1 MASPLRVLV
10 HGGGIG
16 GLTLATAL
24 ARRGHTVEVAEL
36 RDELEALGVGIIQPS
51 NALHV
56 MREIGVLDDC
66 LKAGFEWEIL
76 TIADP
81 AGATLAEIPQ
91 PRMGDAPSNNGIPR
105 PALARLLND
114 AAVAAGAVIRFGTTI
129 TELADDGSGVDVTL
143 SDGSTGRWDL
153 VVGFDGIGSPLRTR
167 LYGDRYT
174 PEYTGFANW
183 RVTVPRQSRVRGV
196 VMGTAGKEAKALL
209 TPITEELMYLGA
221 VFAEQED
228 FRPDPERA
236 HEQLTERLAM
246 FSGPVAEALATVTDP
261 AAVVYSRISQVTVDE
276 PWHVGRVVLAGD
288 AAHASTPHIAQ
299 GAAMA
304 VEDALVLAESLDAE
318 ADVAEALEAWE
329 ARRRPRA
336 MWVQAMSRAV
346 LKQET
351 GIETTPEEDEL
362 LNSTARQATSHLS
375 SRRPTTTGDPRNPR
389 SQPQSG

>member
-1 MASPLRVLV
+1 MATPLRVLI

-24 ARRGHTVEVAEL
+24 ARRGHTVEIAEL
-36 RDELEALGVGIIQPS
+36 RDEVDALGVGIIQPS

-66 LKAGFEWEIL
+66 LAAGFEWEIL

-81 AGATLAEIPQ
+81 AGEHLAEIPQ

-105 PALARLLND
+105 PALAQVLNS
-114 AAVAAGAVIRFGTTI
+114 AAVAAGAQIRFGTTI
-129 TELADDGSGVDVTL
+129 TELTDDGSGVDVTL
-143 SDGSTGRWDL
+143 SDGSSGRWDL
-153 VVGFDGIGSPLRTR
+153 VAGFDGIGSPLRTR

-183 RVTVPRQSRVRGV
+183 RVTVPRQPQVRGV
-196 VMGTAGKEAKALL
+196 VMGTAGKDAKALL

-221 VFAEQED
+221 VFAESED

-261 AAVVYSRISQVTVDE
+261 ASVVYSRISQVTVEE

-304 VEDALVLAESLDAE
+304 VEDALVLAESLDDGS
-318 ADVAEALEAWE
+318 DVAAALEAWE

-351 GIETTPEEDEL
+351 GNETTPEEDDL
-362 LNSTARQATSHLS
+362 LKVGIPGAAHVLVK
-375 SRRPTTTGDPRNPR
+375 PY
-389 SQPQSG
+389 

>member
-1 MASPLRVLV
+1 MATPLRVLI

-24 ARRGHTVEVAEL
+24 ARRGHTVEIAEL
-36 RDELEALGVGIIQPS
+36 RDEVDALGVGIIQPS

-66 LKAGFEWEIL
+66 LAAGFEWEVL

-81 AGATLAEIPQ
+81 AGNTLAEIPQ

-105 PALARLLND
+105 PALARVLNS
-114 AAVAAGAVIRFGTTI
+114 AAVAAGAKIRFGTTI
-129 TELADDGSGVDVTL
+129 TELTDDGSGVDVTL
-143 SDGSTGRWDL
+143 SDGSSGRWDL
-153 VVGFDGIGSPLRTR
+153 VAGFDGIGSPLRTR
-167 LYGDRYT
+167 LYGDHYT

-183 RVTVPRQSRVRGV
+183 RVTVPRQPQVRGV
-196 VMGTAGKEAKALL
+196 VMGTAGKDAKALL

-221 VFAEQED
+221 VFAESED

-246 FSGPVAEALATVTDP
+246 FSGPVAEALGTVTDP
-261 AAVVYSRISQVTVDE
+261 ASVVYSRISQVTVEE

-304 VEDALVLAESLDAE
+304 VEDALVLAESLDAGS
-318 ADVAEALEAWE
+318 DVAAALEAWE

-351 GIETTPEEDEL
+351 GNGTTPEEDEL
-362 LNSTARQATSHLS
+362 LKVGIPGAAHVLVK
-375 SRRPTTTGDPRNPR
+375 PY
-389 SQPQSG
+389 

>member
-1 MASPLRVLV
+1 MATPLRVLI

-36 RDELEALGVGIIQPS
+36 RDELDALGVGIIQPS

-56 MREIGVLDDC
+56 MREIGALDDC
-66 LKAGFEWEIL
+66 LEAGFEWEVL
-76 TIADP
+76 AIADP
-81 AGATLAEIPQ
+81 AGNTLAEIPQ

-105 PALARLLND
+105 PALARVLNS
-114 AAVAAGAVIRFGTTI
+114 AAVGAGAKIRFGTTI
-129 TELADDGSGVDVTL
+129 TELTDDGTGVDVTL

-183 RVTVPRQSRVRGV
+183 RVTVPRQPQVRGV

-221 VFAEQED
+221 VFAESAD

-261 AAVVYSRISQVTVDE
+261 ASVVYSRISQVTVEE

-318 ADVAEALEAWE
+318 DGVAAALDAWE

-351 GIETTPEEDEL
+351 GNETTPEEDEL
-362 LNSTARQATSHLS
+362 LKVGIPGAAHVLV
-375 SRRPTTTGDPRNPR
+375 
-389 SQPQSG
+389 QPY

>member
-1 MASPLRVLV
+1 MATPLRVLI

-24 ARRGHTVEVAEL
+24 ARRGHTVEIAEL
-36 RDELEALGVGIIQPS
+36 RDEVDALGVGIIQPS

-66 LKAGFEWEIL
+66 LAAGFEWEIL

-81 AGATLAEIPQ
+81 AGNTLAEIPQ

-105 PALARLLND
+105 PALAQVLNS
-114 AAVAAGAVIRFGTTI
+114 AAVAAGAQIRFGTTI
-129 TELADDGSGVDVTL
+129 TELTDDGSGVDVTL
-143 SDGSTGRWDL
+143 SDGSSGRWDL
-153 VVGFDGIGSPLRTR
+153 VAGFDGIGSPLRTR

-183 RVTVPRQSRVRGV
+183 RVTVPRQPQVRGV
-196 VMGTAGKEAKALL
+196 VMGTAGKDAKALL

-221 VFAEQED
+221 VFAESED

-261 AAVVYSRISQVTVDE
+261 ASVVYSRISQVTVEE

-304 VEDALVLAESLDAE
+304 VEDALVLAESLDDGS
-318 ADVAEALEAWE
+318 DVAAALEAWE

-351 GIETTPEEDEL
+351 GNETTPEEDDL
-362 LNSTARQATSHLS
+362 LKVGIPGAAHVLVK
-375 SRRPTTTGDPRNPR
+375 PY
-389 SQPQSG
+389 

>member
-1 MASPLRVLV
+1 MATPLRVLV

-16 GLTLATAL
+16 GLTLAVAL

-36 RDELEALGVGIIQPS
+36 RDELDALGVGIIQPS

-56 MREIGVLDDC
+56 MREIGLLDDC
-66 LKAGFEWEIL
+66 LKAGFEWEVL

-81 AGATLAEIPQ
+81 TGATIAEIPQ

-105 PALARLLND
+105 PALAKVLG
-114 AAVAAGAVIRFGTTI
+114 AAATAAGVTIRFGSTI
-129 TELADDGSGVDVTL
+129 SELTDDGSGVDVTL

-153 VVGFDGIGSPLRTR
+153 VVGFDGIGSPLRGR
-167 LYGDRYT
+167 LYGDRFA

-183 RVTVPRQSRVRGV
+183 RVTVPRQPRVQGV
-196 VMGTAGKEAKALL
+196 VMSTAGPTAKALL
-209 TPITEELMYLGA
+209 TPITRDLMYLGA
-221 VFAEQED
+221 VFAERED

-236 HEQLTERLAM
+236 HEQLAERLSA
-246 FSGPVAEALATVTDP
+246 FSGPVAEALGAIP
-261 AAVVYSRISQVTVDE
+261 GPEAVVYSRISQVTVEE

-304 VEDALVLAESLDAE
+304 VEDALVLAESLDSEDQVPA
-318 ADVAEALEAWE
+318 ALAAWE

-336 MWVQAMSRAV
+336 MWVQRMSRAV

-351 GIETTPEEDEL
+351 GTPTTPEEDEL
-362 LNSTARQATSHLS
+362 LKIGIPGSAHVLVKAY
-375 SRRPTTTGDPRNPR
+375 
-389 SQPQSG
+389 

>member
-1 MASPLRVLV
+1 MATPLRVLI

-36 RDELEALGVGIIQPS
+36 RDEVDALGVGIIQPS

-66 LKAGFEWEIL
+66 LEAGFEWEVL

-81 AGATLAEIPQ
+81 AGNTLAEIPQ

-105 PALARLLND
+105 PALARVLNS
-114 AAVAAGAVIRFGTTI
+114 AAVGAGAVIRFGTTI

-143 SDGSTGRWDL
+143 SDGSSGRWDL
-153 VVGFDGIGSPLRTR
+153 VAGFDGIGSPLRTR
-167 LYGDRYT
+167 LYGDRYA

-183 RVTVPRQSRVRGV
+183 RVTVPRQPRVRGV
-196 VMGTAGKEAKALL
+196 VMGTAGKDAKALL

-221 VFAEQED
+221 VFAESAD

-236 HEQLTERLAM
+236 NEQLGERLSM
-246 FSGPVAEALATVTDP
+246 FTGPVAEALAAVTDP
-261 AAVVYSRISQVTVDE
+261 ASVVYSRISQVTVEE

-304 VEDALVLAESLDAE
+304 VEDALVLAEALDAE
-318 ADVAEALEAWE
+318 AGVAAALEAWE

-351 GIETTPEEDEL
+351 GNETTPEEDEL
-362 LNSTARQATSHLS
+362 LKIGIPGAAHVLVK
-375 SRRPTTTGDPRNPR
+375 PY
-389 SQPQSG
+389 

>member
-1 MASPLRVLV
+1 MATPLRVLI

-36 RDELEALGVGIIQPS
+36 RDEVDALGVGIIQPS

-66 LKAGFEWEIL
+66 LEAGFEWEVL

-81 AGATLAEIPQ
+81 AGNTLAEIPQ

-105 PALARLLND
+105 PALARVLNS
-114 AAVAAGAVIRFGTTI
+114 AAVGAGAKIRFGTTI
-129 TELADDGSGVDVTL
+129 TELADDGQGVDVTL
-143 SDGSTGRWDL
+143 SDGSSGRWDL

-183 RVTVPRQSRVRGV
+183 RVTVPRQPLVRGV
-196 VMGTAGKEAKALL
+196 VMGTAGKDAKALL

-221 VFAEQED
+221 VFAEAEE

-236 HEQLTERLAM
+236 HEQLTERLSM
-246 FSGPVAEALATVTDP
+246 FSGPVAEALAAVTDP
-261 AAVVYSRISQVTVDE
+261 ATVVYSRISQVTVEE

-304 VEDALVLAESLDAE
+304 VEDALVLADSLDAE
-318 ADVAEALEAWE
+318 ADVAAALDAWE

-351 GIETTPEEDEL
+351 GTETTPEEDEL
-362 LNSTARQATSHLS
+362 LKVGIPGAAHVLVK
-375 SRRPTTTGDPRNPR
+375 PY
-389 SQPQSG
+389 

>member
-1 MASPLRVLV
+1 MATPLRVLV

-36 RDELEALGVGIIQPS
+36 RERLDALGVGIIQPS

-56 MREIGVLDDC
+56 MREIGVLDEC
-66 LKAGFEWEIL
+66 LAAGFEWEVL
-76 TIADP
+76 TICDP
-81 AGATLAEIPQ
+81 AGATLAKIPQ
-91 PRMGDAPSNNGIPR
+91 PRMDGAPANNGIPR
-105 PALARLLND
+105 PALAEVLGR
-114 AAVAAGAVIRFGTTI
+114 AAAAAGAVIRFGTTV
-129 TELADDGSGVDVTL
+129 TDLADDGDGVDVTL

-167 LYGDRYT
+167 LYGDRYR

-183 RVTVPRQSRVRGV
+183 RVTVPRQDGVQGV
-196 VMGTAGKEAKALL
+196 VMSAGNQAAKALL
-209 TPITEELMYLGA
+209 TPITGELMYLGT
-221 VFAEQED
+221 VFAEAED

-236 HEQLTERLAM
+236 HEQLAERLAS
-246 FSGPVAEALATVTDP
+246 FAGPVAEALTHVTDP
-261 AAVVYSRISQVTVDE
+261 AAVVYSRISQVTVEE

-288 AAHASTPHIAQ
+288 AAHASTPHLAQ

-304 VEDALVLAESLDAE
+304 VEDALVLAQSLDGA
-318 ADVAEALEAWE
+318 ASVPAALKAWE
-329 ARRRPRA
+329 ERRRPRA

-351 GIETTPEEDEL
+351 GTPTTAEEDEL
-362 LNSTARQATSHLS
+362 LKVGIPGAAHVLV
-375 SRRPTTTGDPRNPR
+375 RPY
-389 SQPQSG
+389 

>member
-1 MASPLRVLV
+1 MATPLRVLI

-24 ARRGHTVEVAEL
+24 GRRGHTVEVVEL
-36 RDELEALGVGIIQPS
+36 REELDALGVGIIQPS

-56 MREIGVLDDC
+56 MREIGALDAC
-66 LKAGFEWEIL
+66 LEAGFEWDVL

-81 AGATLAEIPQ
+81 AGNTVAAIPQ

-105 PALARLLND
+105 PALAQVLG
-114 AAVAAGAVIRFGTTI
+114 AAATGAGAKIRFGTTI
-129 TELADDGSGVDVTL
+129 TDLTDDGEGVDVTL
-143 SDGSTGRWDL
+143 SDGSSGRWDL

-167 LYGDRYT
+167 LYGDRYA
-174 PEYTGFANW
+174 PQYSGFANW
-183 RVTVPRQSRVRGV
+183 RVTVPRQEQVRGV
-196 VMGTAGKEAKALL
+196 VMATAGQAAKALL
-209 TPITEELMYLGA
+209 TPITDELMYLGS
-221 VFAEQED
+221 VFAEAED

-236 HEQLTERLAM
+236 HEQLKERLPM
-246 FSGPVAEALATVTDP
+246 FSGPIAEALEQVTGP
-261 AAVVYSRISQVTVDE
+261 EGVVYSRISQVTVEE

-288 AAHASTPHIAQ
+288 AAHACTPHIAQ

-304 VEDALVLAESLDAE
+304 VEDAQVLAESLDAE
-318 ADVAEALEAWE
+318 QDLATALDVWE

-351 GIETTPEEDEL
+351 GGETTPEEDEL
-362 LNSTARQATSHLS
+362 LK
-375 SRRPTTTGDPRNPR
+375 TGIPGAAHVLV
-389 SQPQSG
+389 QPY

>member
-1 MASPLRVLV
+1 MATPLRVLI

-36 RDELEALGVGIIQPS
+36 RDELDALGVGIIQPS

-56 MREIGVLDDC
+56 MREIGALDDC
-66 LKAGFEWEIL
+66 LEAGFEWEIL

-81 AGATLAEIPQ
+81 AGNTLAEIPQ

-105 PALARLLND
+105 PALARVLNS
-114 AAVAAGAVIRFGTTI
+114 AAVGAGVKIRFGTTI
-129 TELADDGSGVDVTL
+129 TELTDDGSGVDVTL
-143 SDGSTGRWDL
+143 SDGSSGRWDL

-183 RVTVPRQSRVRGV
+183 RVTVPRQPQVRGV

-221 VFAEQED
+221 VFAESED

-261 AAVVYSRISQVTVDE
+261 ASVVYSRISQVTVQE

-304 VEDALVLAESLDAE
+304 VEDALVLAESLDTE
-318 ADVAEALEAWE
+318 AGVAAALDAWE

-351 GIETTPEEDEL
+351 GTGTTPEEDEL
-362 LNSTARQATSHLS
+362 LKVGIPGAAHVLVK
-375 SRRPTTTGDPRNPR
+375 PY
-389 SQPQSG
+389 

>member
-1 MASPLRVLV
+1 MATPLRVLI

-36 RDELEALGVGIIQPS
+36 RDELDALGVGIIQPS

-56 MREIGVLDDC
+56 MREIGALDDC
-66 LKAGFEWEIL
+66 LEAGFEWEIL

-81 AGATLAEIPQ
+81 AGNTLAEIPQ

-105 PALARLLND
+105 PALARVLNS
-114 AAVAAGAVIRFGTTI
+114 AAVGAGAKIRFGTTI
-129 TELADDGSGVDVTL
+129 TELTDDGAGVDVTL
-143 SDGSTGRWDL
+143 SDGSVGRWDL

-183 RVTVPRQSRVRGV
+183 RVTVPRQPHVRGV

-221 VFAEQED
+221 VFAESAD

-261 AAVVYSRISQVTVDE
+261 ASVVYSRISQVTVEE

-318 ADVAEALEAWE
+318 DGVAAALDAWE

-351 GIETTPEEDEL
+351 GNETTPEEDEL
-362 LNSTARQATSHLS
+362 LKVGIPGAAHVLV
-375 SRRPTTTGDPRNPR
+375 
-389 SQPQSG
+389 QPY

>member
-1 MASPLRVLV
+1 MATPLRVLI

-24 ARRGHTVEVAEL
+24 ARRGHTVEIAEL
-36 RDELEALGVGIIQPS
+36 RDEVDALGVGIIQPS

-66 LKAGFEWEIL
+66 LAAGFEWEIL

-81 AGATLAEIPQ
+81 AGNTLAEIPQ

-105 PALARLLND
+105 PALARVLNS
-114 AAVAAGAVIRFGTTI
+114 AAVAAGAKIRFGTTI
-129 TELADDGSGVDVTL
+129 TELTDDGSGVDVTL
-143 SDGSTGRWDL
+143 SDGSSGRWDL
-153 VVGFDGIGSPLRTR
+153 VAGFDGIGSPLRTR

-183 RVTVPRQSRVRGV
+183 RVTVPRQPQVRGV
-196 VMGTAGKEAKALL
+196 VMGTAGKDAKALL

-221 VFAEQED
+221 VFAESED

-236 HEQLTERLAM
+236 DEQLTERLAM

-261 AAVVYSRISQVTVDE
+261 ASVVYSRISQVTVEE

-304 VEDALVLAESLDAE
+304 VEDALVLAESLDDGS
-318 ADVAEALEAWE
+318 DVAAALEAWE

-351 GIETTPEEDEL
+351 GNETTPEEDEL
-362 LNSTARQATSHLS
+362 LKVGIPGAAHVLVK
-375 SRRPTTTGDPRNPR
+375 PY
-389 SQPQSG
+389 